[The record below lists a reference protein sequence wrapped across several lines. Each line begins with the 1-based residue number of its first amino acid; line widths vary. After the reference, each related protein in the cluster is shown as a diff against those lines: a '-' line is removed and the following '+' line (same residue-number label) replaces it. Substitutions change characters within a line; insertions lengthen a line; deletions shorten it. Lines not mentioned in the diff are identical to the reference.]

1 MDTLNASPAHT
12 ADNPLPDFDI
22 DDISNKLSVGLR
34 ALQLVRKLRAAREAA
49 VKADLAAAHA
59 ARATLLARWRSEQ
72 LLIDNQCELGEKALG
87 SNEKSRERALG
98 MWVSTDKE
106 YQKALADDDA
116 ALTAHKQLSAEMHS
130 LEDEL
135 NVLLAIL
142 NAMA

>member
-1 MDTLNASPAHT
+1 
-12 ADNPLPDFDI
+12 
-22 DDISNKLSVGLR
+22 
-34 ALQLVRKLRAAREAA
+34 
-49 VKADLAAAHA
+49 
-59 ARATLLARWRSEQ
+59 
-72 LLIDNQCELGEKALG
+72 
-87 SNEKSRERALG
+87 

>member
-49 VKADLAAAHA
+49 VKADLATAHA

-142 NAMA
+142 NAAT